1 MKVITAPVIY
11 VPKENEIKCFIAGGI
26 TQCDNWQEKV
36 IDLLSAENDLDN
48 LVVYNPR
55 RKNFDVFDSAKAQE
69 QIVWEFMQLEQMD
82 IFSMYFCNSPSVQP
96 ICWYELGR
104 NLVRMQQRFPNDWRT
119 RIGITIEPNY
129 SRDFDVRMQSL
140 LAGDGGICF
149 AADPEGCAQIIIN
162 VYKRLRGM

>member
-1 MKVITAPVIY
+1 MKVITAPAIY
-11 VPKENEIKCFIAGGI
+11 TPKENEIKCFLAGGI
-26 TQCDNWQEKV
+26 TQCENWQEEV
-36 IDLLSAENDLDN
+36 IELLSAESNLDN

-69 QIVWEFMQLEQMD
+69 QIVWEFMQLEKMD

-119 RIGITIEPNY
+119 RIGITIESDY
-129 SRDFDVRMQSL
+129 SREFDVRMQSL
-140 LAGDGGICF
+140 LATDGGICF
-149 AADPEGCAQIIIN
+149 AVDPKGCAQIIIN
-162 VYKRLRGM
+162 AYKQLRGT